1 MSVGENHCFLVLSHI
16 LLLQDGF
23 VFFLDSFVGRVVR

>member
-23 VFFLDSFVGRVVR
+23 FFLDGFVERVVR